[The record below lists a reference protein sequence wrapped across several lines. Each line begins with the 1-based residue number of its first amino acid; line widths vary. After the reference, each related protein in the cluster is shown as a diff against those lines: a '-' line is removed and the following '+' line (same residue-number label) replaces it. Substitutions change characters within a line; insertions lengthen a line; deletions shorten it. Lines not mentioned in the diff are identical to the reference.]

1 MFQNI
6 VNCAKVEDLKMSDEI
21 LENLYDVLFKENVET
36 HLREF
41 IKKVSD
47 IKTDS
52 NYRVLYSVR
61 VINLNTG
68 NVIDIERDYK

>member
-1 MFQNI
+1 
-6 VNCAKVEDLKMSDEI
+6 MSDEL
-21 LENLYDVLFKENVET
+21 LEKIYDEDFKEKTET

-52 NYRVLYSVR
+52 NYRVLFSVQI
-61 VINLNTG
+61 VNLNTG
-68 NVIDIERDYK
+68 SIMNIERG

>member
-1 MFQNI
+1 M
-6 VNCAKVEDLKMSDEI
+6 CDYS
-21 LENLYDVLFKENVET
+21 LEKIYDQIFKENVET

-41 IKKVSD
+41 IKNVSN

-61 VINLNTG
+61 IVNLNTG
-68 NVIDIERDYK
+68 DVIDIERY